1 MFIKKMAKPSRTRPS
16 LLHSTTQQGHLPPT
30 NLQKQNAH
38 THPTPRSIPFPPAPF
53 PRILWMDPPPSPTP
67 PSPSKRPLMP
77 RIFSPEIRTC
87 LFFARHGCTQMATP
101 SPYKYLP
108 RVSLFPLAQ
117 SPLLWELIPLPI
129 PHNYSSEF
137 INSGGFSVAAR
148 GGVGTSSASPEFAEI
163 SSAPSRALLP
173 LGAPT
178 TSDSIFFPNS
188 GDYSGEI
195 KEIP

>member
-1 MFIKKMAKPSRTRPS
+1 
-16 LLHSTTQQGHLPPT
+16 
-30 NLQKQNAH
+30 
-38 THPTPRSIPFPPAPF
+38 
-53 PRILWMDPPPSPTP
+53 MDPPPSPTP

>member
-1 MFIKKMAKPSRTRPS
+1 
-16 LLHSTTQQGHLPPT
+16 
-30 NLQKQNAH
+30 
-38 THPTPRSIPFPPAPF
+38 
-53 PRILWMDPPPSPTP
+53 MDPPLSPTP

-77 RIFSPEIRTC
+77 RIFSPENPN
-87 LFFARHGCTQMATP
+87 LPFFARHGCTHLDTP

-108 RVSLFPLAQ
+108 RVALFPLAQ

-137 INSGGFSVAAR
+137 INSGGFSIAAR
-148 GGVGTSSASPEFAEI
+148 GSVRPYSASPEVAEI
-163 SSAPSRALLP
+163 SSAPSRSLLP

-178 TSDSIFFPNS
+178 TSDPMFFPNS